1 MAGLAPLTMATHK
14 AMLTESARRVP
25 PSAAT
30 EAMRRAVWSSAD
42 AHEGPEATRGDGRDV
57 ECDAFE
63 YDVASGLA
71 TLTARPGRSVSV
83 LTRGT
88 PGPVRASAVKWNLRT
103 GRIEVIDGRGEG

>member
-1 MAGLAPLTMATHK
+1 MREPGEDAAAS
-14 AMLTESARRVP
+14 ESQ
-25 PSAAT
+25 
-30 EAMRRAVWSSAD
+30 AD
-42 AHEGPEATRGDGRDV
+42 ASPLGAAELQAVRGFGRVFARGDGRDI

-88 PGPVRASAVKWNLRT
+88 PGPIRASAVKWNLQT